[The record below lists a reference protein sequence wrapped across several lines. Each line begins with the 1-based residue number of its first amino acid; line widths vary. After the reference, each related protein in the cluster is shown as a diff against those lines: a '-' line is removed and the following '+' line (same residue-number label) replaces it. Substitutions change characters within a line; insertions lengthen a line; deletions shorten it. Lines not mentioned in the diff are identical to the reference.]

1 MRLNEG
7 AKGSRLKVLH
17 MDLPV
22 QTERRL
28 EALGLTPCGHIVVM
42 NKKPRGAMIVKFR
55 GSRFAVGRSMTEK
68 IIVKEAS
75 AT

>member
-28 EALGLTPCGHIVVM
+28 EVLGMLEGTVI
-42 NKKPRGAMIVKFR
+42 
-55 GSRFAVGRSMTEK
+55 SME
-68 IIVKEAS
+68 I
-75 AT
+75 

>member
-1 MRLNEG
+1 MRLCEG
-7 AKGSRLKVLH
+7 EVGKTYQVESMKMA
-17 MDLPV
+17 M

-28 EALGLTPCGHIVVM
+28 EALGLTPGGHIVVM

-55 GSRFAVGRSMTEK
+55 GSRFAIGRSMTEK